1 MGEKTPF
8 QDETGVEGCKLYS
21 GRGAERAVKVEEKLC
36 PCCGDTIRQLRQKN
50 LPQRAGF

>member
-1 MGEKTPF
+1 VLKA
-8 QDETGVEGCKLYS
+8 VS
-21 GRGAERAVKVEEKLC
+21 SAAGRGAERAVKVEEKLC